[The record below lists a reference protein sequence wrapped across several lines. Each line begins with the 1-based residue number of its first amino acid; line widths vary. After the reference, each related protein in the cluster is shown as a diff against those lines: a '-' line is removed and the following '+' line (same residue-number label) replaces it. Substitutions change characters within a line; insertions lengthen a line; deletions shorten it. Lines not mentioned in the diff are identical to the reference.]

1 MAPLALNLQV
11 DALRSLPN
19 LAELPT
25 NEATILARIG
35 VFRAFAAGDTIP
47 IARLRS
53 SQCYVILSGV
63 ADTVILDR
71 DGEPISIGE
80 LGEGD
85 FFGNSIFF
93 SSHSLL
99 YAVQAQTQIFALQWS
114 IERLHEKKQH
124 LPLFMHLLEASYLQR
139 RAVSALSRVPLFS
152 HVSVEERALLATQ
165 LTRQEFGRN
174 TVIFEQGSAGQALY
188 LIEQGQIAV
197 EQHGVIVAT
206 LSDGDFFGEMA
217 LLSATPHNAT
227 LRCLTPTRCLHLP
240 GAVFAAQV
248 AQHPSLEAA
257 VRRVID
263 ERVHHSERVRGDQTR
278 QHLIKV
284 AVRYGMFRGSHVL
297 VRQPAQCPPDCRICE
312 QACAERFGQTRMRLN
327 GAKIE
332 DWDITQSCRQCRV
345 GAECVEACPEAAI
358 QWDDNGALRITDACT
373 GCNECVVACPY
384 DAVESQTIFLQN
396 QQGPLWQLW
405 QRMRQQSHQIQ
416 PKTVASKCDLCAGYD
431 DRACLSQ
438 CPTGSLQLISIE
450 ELFPF

>member
-1 MAPLALNLQV
+1 M
-11 DALRSLPN
+11 
-19 LAELPT
+19 
-25 NEATILARIG
+25 
-35 VFRAFAAGDTIP
+35 
-47 IARLRS
+47 
-53 SQCYVILSGV
+53 
-63 ADTVILDR
+63 
-71 DGEPISIGE
+71 
-80 LGEGD
+80 
-85 FFGNSIFF
+85 
-93 SSHSLL
+93 
-99 YAVQAQTQIFALQWS
+99 
-114 IERLHEKKQH
+114 
-124 LPLFMHLLEASYLQR
+124 
-139 RAVSALSRVPLFS
+139 FS

-373 GCNECVVACPY
+373 GCNECVLACPY